1 MIINNEFNVIL
12 QDENDQQPVFS
23 QDFYEAVIAEN
34 TPGGSTVITTPATDG
49 DSTYPNNDIIY
60 RIDTGAKDKFG
71 MDAGTGRIT
80 VTNGA
85 DLDRDVYG
93 TRYTLTVSEKFLVY
107 FDILAFLQLNFV
119 FVH

>member
-1 MIINNEFNVIL
+1 M
-12 QDENDQQPVFS
+12 
-23 QDFYEAVIAEN
+23 
-34 TPGGSTVITTPATDG
+34 ITTPATDG

-93 TRYTLTVSEKFLVY
+93 TRYTLTVREKLSKVY
-107 FDILAFLQLNFV
+107 RDILALLRLIII
-119 FVH
+119 FVHLRPIYTYRLLARVSHHHHQCLSLCQW

>member
-1 MIINNEFNVIL
+1 M
-12 QDENDQQPVFS
+12 
-23 QDFYEAVIAEN
+23 
-34 TPGGSTVITTPATDG
+34 ITTPATDG

-93 TRYTLTVSEKFLVY
+93 TRYTLTVSEKIVICLN
-107 FDILAFLQLNFV
+107 ILAFPQLKCLFVHLETNRV
-119 FVH
+119 FVVMLQCYPLSTCNVSTV

>member
-1 MIINNEFNVIL
+1 MISF
-12 QDENDQQPVFS
+12 QDVNDRTPVFT
-23 QDFYEAVIAEN
+23 QDLYDAVIAEN
-34 TPGGSTVITTPATDG
+34 TPGGSTVIITPASDG

-60 RIDTGAKDKFG
+60 RIDQGARDKFG

-93 TRYTLTVSEKFLVY
+93 TQYTLSVSFT
-107 FDILAFLQLNFV
+107 
-119 FVH
+119 

>member
-1 MIINNEFNVIL
+1 M
-12 QDENDQQPVFS
+12 NDKTPVFT
-23 QDFYEAVIAEN
+23 QDLYEAVIAEN
-34 TPGGSTVITTPATDG
+34 TPGGSTVIVTPASDG

-85 DLDRDVYG
+85 NLDRDVYG
-93 TRYTLTVSEKFLVY
+93 TEYALKVSRTIV
-107 FDILAFLQLNFV
+107 IV
-119 FVH
+119 